1 MYRVTTAIH
10 AHFSHHVRGHSGP
23 CISVHGHTW
32 KFELTLEATELD
44 NQGFVLDFDVVH
56 EELLVPTHRLL
67 DHSFAIG
74 ARTFEET
81 GASLAALGQSLV
93 ASRQETLGD
102 LGEPPFHLQGEIG
115 GARNHLPGGMKVAV
129 FPFTPTSE
137 RLAEWFF
144 EVANEK
150 LANDR
155 VRIAAARVYE
165 SLHPVATFAEYV
177 PESRP

>member
-1 MYRVTTAIH
+1 
-10 AHFSHHVRGHSGP
+10 
-23 CISVHGHTW
+23 
-32 KFELTLEATELD
+32 
-44 NQGFVLDFDVVH
+44 
-56 EELLVPTHRLL
+56 
-67 DHSFAIG
+67 
-74 ARTFEET
+74 
-81 GASLAALGQSLV
+81 
-93 ASRQETLGD
+93 
-102 LGEPPFHLQGEIG
+102 
-115 GARNHLPGGMKVAV
+115 MKVAV

-144 EVANEK
+144 QVANEK